1 MSTCLLVAVT
11 TALTYTFFAVGTAL
25 LLLIPTLFFASCAAT
40 CMFLWGLVIY
50 MVLRLFHKGE
60 QQVKRAQDT
69 SSANGIDVSRGAGN
83 ASLPGGDGRL
93 GRIGEWENKWIDGF
107 QRKEVEFTKTVNV
120 KTDPVVSR
128 ILVCVENDC

>member
-25 LLLIPTLFFASCAAT
+25 LFLIPTLFFASCAAT

-50 MVLRLFHKGE
+50 MVLRLFHKAE
-60 QQVKRAQDT
+60 QPTKRAQDT
-69 SSANGIDVSRGAGN
+69 LSANGVDASRGAGN

-93 GRIGEWENKWIDGF
+93 GRIGEWENKWIDGL

-128 ILVCVENDC
+128 ILVCVEDDC